1 MDYKNGGIVCQKKK
15 KTEMR
20 AYDGNKKF
28 NFQTI

>member
-15 KTEMR
+15 TETR